1 MSAQST
7 ATPTIEAPAASP
19 NDEAIEVRITG
30 LDPGAHVTLEA
41 TLVDDEDEVW
51 SSRATF
57 VADETGTVALGDQAP
72 ADGDW
77 DVAAPMGWCWAM
89 TGDGDAA
96 TATLG
101 KRPAVEVTFRALAAD
116 GRETTRT
123 VTRQVYDGA
132 LRARSVAGASDLDTD
147 PDTDPGPDTDLVGT
161 LYLPAGDGPH
171 PAVVSLHGSAGRL
184 GPDRTEKVLATRGY
198 ATLALDY
205 TGPAE
210 ALPDR
215 IREVSL
221 GYVRRAIDWLRNRPA
236 VADGPVGLFGVSRG
250 AELALLVGARN
261 DGVGAVVSY
270 AGSGVAFDTPM
281 GDPAWVDD
289 GEPVPHVSGTG
300 EPDRTDDGEV
310 VTRPVLERGFD
321 EADPARRAAAT
332 IPVEEIDGPVLLV
345 SGGDDRVWP
354 ARKLSAVAAE
364 RLAAADHDFAHL
376 TRDDVGHLIGVP
388 HGPLAS
394 FDRGGGS
401 PRATARLGEA
411 AWKQT
416 LDTFERGLGSSAR
429 RD

>member
-7 ATPTIEAPAASP
+7 VTPTIEAPATSH

-30 LDPGAHVTLEA
+30 LDPRQRVTLEA
-41 TLVDDEDEVW
+41 TLVDDEDEAW
-51 SSRATF
+51 TARATF
-57 VADETGTVALGDQAP
+57 LADETGTVDLGAQSP
-72 ADGDW
+72 ETGDW
-77 DVAAPMGWCWAM
+77 DVADPMAWCWAM
-89 TGDGDAA
+89 TGEGDAD

-101 KRPAVEVTFRALAAD
+101 TRPAVDVTFRALAAD
-116 GRETTRT
+116 GGETTRT
-123 VTRQVYDGA
+123 ITRQVYDGT
-132 LRARSVAGASDLDTD
+132 LRSRSVAGESETDLDTE
-147 PDTDPGPDTDLVGT
+147 PGPDLVGT

-184 GPDRTEKVLATRGY
+184 GPDRTEKMLATRGY

-215 IREVSL
+215 IREVPL
-221 GYVRRAIDWLRNRPA
+221 GYVRRAIDWLRDRPA
-236 VADGPVGLFGVSRG
+236 VADGPVGLVGVSRG
-250 AELALLVGARN
+250 AELALLVGARS

-300 EPDRTDDGEV
+300 EPDRTDAGEV

-332 IPVEEIDGPVLLV
+332 IPVEDIGGPVLLV

-376 TRDDVGHLIGVP
+376 TREDVGHLIGVP
-388 HGPLAS
+388 HVPLAS

-401 PRATARLGEA
+401 PRATARLGES

-416 LDTFERGLGSSAR
+416 LETFERGLPSPASGE
-429 RD
+429 